1 MCCCNMCKKSCIFS
15 TISLMLVC
23 ILIFVFIIVINNPAE
38 QEKDIL
44 VATAV
49 SRR

>member
-1 MCCCNMCKKSCIFS
+1 MCCNMCKKSCIFS
-15 TISLMLVC
+15 IISLVLVC
-23 ILIFVFIIVINNPAE
+23 ILIFVFIIVINNPAD
-38 QEKDIL
+38 QKKDIL